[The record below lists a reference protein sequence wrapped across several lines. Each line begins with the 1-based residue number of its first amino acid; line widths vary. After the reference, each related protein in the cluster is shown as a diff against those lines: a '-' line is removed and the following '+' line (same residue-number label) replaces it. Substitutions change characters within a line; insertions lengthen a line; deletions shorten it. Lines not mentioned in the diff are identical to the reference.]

1 MSRPPL
7 TAQRT
12 EEAPPPS
19 ASTQPIDHLELAEPE
34 WNVALLFPARGE
46 WTEEEYL
53 ALPDER
59 RVELS
64 DGCLEILPLPTEQHQ
79 LILAYLF
86 RALDDWVRARKLG
99 IVLTSGIPVRL
110 WTGKMREP
118 DVVYMA
124 AGNAGRRKGK
134 YWEGADLA
142 VEIVN
147 PGDPKRDLV
156 IKHDEYAR
164 AGVSEYWIVDP
175 LAVSVAVYRLEGDA
189 YALHG
194 SFGPGEVATSVLL
207 PGFSVDVRAMLSYDG
222 S

>member
-1 MSRPPL
+1 MNRPAVAA
-7 TAQRT
+7 TRS
-12 EEAPPPS
+12 EATKHPS
-19 ASTQPIDHLELAEPE
+19 AINEQADDLQLAEPE

-64 DGCLEILPLPTEQHQ
+64 DGCPEILPLPTEHHQ

-110 WTGKMREP
+110 LTGKMREP
-118 DVVYMA
+118 VVVYMA

-142 VEIVN
+142 VEIVS
-147 PGDPKRDLV
+147 PDDPRRDVV

-164 AGVSEYWIVDP
+164 AGVPEYWIVAP
-175 LAVSVAVYRLEGDA
+175 PAASVSVYRLEADA
-189 YALHG
+189 YVLHG
-194 SFGPGEVATSVLL
+194 SFGPSEVATSVLL
-207 PGFSVDVRAMLSYDG
+207 PGFSIDVQAMLTFDG